1 IEKGIGHVK
10 GAQKNDLESSRG
22 EMLAQIGELK
32 DQYFEDLCDEF
43 KEALELYVEP
53 QGTWSVPIIKILAD
67 KKEMDYEKKEGDV
80 EKVVI
85 DFLTSKDKLTSDDKR
100 ILEIEANKFLISK
113 DKEPLIKAE
122 NQLTLEDINV
132 LNVAANQ
139 FLALKDQNALKLLEM
154 AMNEFLESSKYEFEN
169 IFKNIILNFLG
180 SPFVLE
186 NKLSL
191 ESKLALGHQIT
202 AEDINVLEKASK
214 NEDFEKTA
222 KELLNLK
229 AKEVL
234 ETAVNDLLTLKRKRV
249 LLILGSGG
257 TGKSTFNRHLA
268 RLLWEKYQLDLTQS
282 IPLFIALAPLEKF
295 INQNLDFIAAYLQEK
310 GNLSPVQINELRNR
324 KFVFI
329 LDGYDEIAE
338 RDRHC
343 YNSNMFSEWKNAKI
357 IISCRPEYLNQGD
370 EEMFWP
376 KENGKRGFQELTL
389 TPFSRAEVEQYI
401 KNYVRYF
408 KKSNSLLWDAD
419 EYIRSIDKIPQ
430 LEDLVCNPI
439 LLKITLTV
447 LPGIFIDRE
456 TTSQIN
462 QINRKVLY
470 DEFLKK
476 WFERA
481 QNRLNKIQL
490 KLEERKEFDHLN
502 NDFTEHCLQFGKEFA
517 FKMFVDNNKVV
528 VNRSLENLEDTNVK
542 CRLMRFSMP
551 LIQRGNQYWFFH
563 KSLRDYL
570 IACALLDSL
579 NDTSQLTLFNK
590 QSIIPEPAIQTF
602 LVEGVQQMPE
612 YKQPMLNFIEYSK
625 NNANIQIASTNAIT
639 VLTRAKIPLS
649 INLDSIRIQGANL
662 SYADLQNAN
671 FKNAT
676 LQDANL
682 QNANLQY
689 ANLQ

>member
-1 IEKGIGHVK
+1 LILDEGQIEEGIGHVK

-32 DQYFEDLCDEF
+32 NQYLEDLCEAHEF
-43 KEALELYVEP
+43 KEAL
-53 QGTWSVPIIKILAD
+53 
-67 KKEMDYEKKEGDV
+67 GDV
-80 EKVVI
+80 EEVVME
-85 DFLTSKDKLTSDDKR
+85 FLTSKDKLTSDDKQ

-113 DKEPLIKAE
+113 DKKPLIKTVNNFFSQE
-122 NQLTLEDINV
+122 DQLTLEDIDV

-154 AMNEFLESSKYEFEN
+154 TMNEFLE
-169 IFKNIILNFLG
+169 
-180 SPFVLE
+180 
-186 NKLSL
+186 
-191 ESKLALGHQIT
+191 
-202 AEDINVLEKASK
+202 EDIKVLEKASK
-214 NEDFEKTA
+214 NEENFEKTA

-234 ETAVNDLLTLKRKRV
+234 ETAVNNLLTLRRKRV

-257 TGKSTFNRHLA
+257 TGKSTFNRYLA
-268 RLLWEKYQLDLTQS
+268 RLLWEKYQQDMTQP

-419 EYIRSIDKIPQ
+419 EFIRSINKIPQ

-481 QNRLNKIQL
+481 QNRLNNIQL
-490 KLEERKEFDHLN
+490 KPEERKEFDHLN

-517 FKMFVDNNKVV
+517 FKMFIDNNKVV
-528 VNRSLENLEDTNVK
+528 VNRSLEKLEDTNVK

-551 LIQRGNQYWFFH
+551 LIRRGNQYWFFH

-579 NDTSQLTLFNK
+579 NDASQLTLFNK

-602 LVEGVQQMPE
+602 LAEGVQQMPE
-612 YKQPMLNFIEYSK
+612 YKQPMLNFIECSK

-639 VLTRAKIPLS
+639 VVTRAKIQLS
-649 INLDSIRIQGANL
+649 INLDNIRIQGANL
-662 SYADLQNAN
+662 SDGVFKNLQFVRADLNNIKEQYLEADKIKFNIESPKHPNDIAS
-671 FKNAT
+671 ALT
-676 LQDANL
+676 SASTENL
-682 QNANLQY
+682 SSQERSC
-689 ANLQ
+689 